1 MTFVPLRVNLMKICL
16 LIIASILI
24 VPFYTSFDAEASH
37 NPNLFVSAENP
48 NYDNHFAGSMVIEV
62 IISDPDFNDVGQAE
76 GEPDVT
82 LNGNDLRMVQATNG
96 KWYAYFA
103 NLDMA
108 KKADQIVL
116 DAGVGA
122 EGKSLDFGV
131 FCSSSTGT
139 SVLGASFSTTEGVA
153 VPRSGTLLG
162 FTNGES
168 SFTPCTISPSGAILN
183 NVVRNPKGVN
193 TNPSVPT
200 GQIGIDVNA
209 WPIIQLFSFDDVEIK
224 YNRAGGTE
232 KVNLEYDE
240 IINISLSKDRTGYPN
255 NAEVF
260 IEINDVQLNQD
271 PTDEDSWTFNIN
283 SSAATFYQA
292 FTESG
297 SDSGNNSPGLINL
310 VPRLSSL
317 DFEDNGK
324 LTLNLGNIAELKTN
338 KNQPSSF
345 VSDTTNT
352 YSQIVTVIESEPN
365 SAIFENFDTS
375 FESTIGILGNAP
387 RGQSAVIE
395 YNDVSTSILS
405 GSFTAS
411 LSLDAPGAQF
421 GAGQEAIVTVVD
433 SDQNVNSGERD
444 DLEVFTSSAII
455 PTLEIGSPFTLEDAS
470 SVKFYPDSMDPL
482 AGGTVLPSSVP
493 DENSD
498 RLVIDTT
505 SSGTTSIE
513 KISFNLGETAG
524 TLQSLFIDVSVNN
537 NRGTNWINYDLR
549 SFEEQLDITS
559 FSDTSMTLHFGAL
572 PGITLVQIID
582 SGDISSAIGLV
593 QIDDADIAA
602 ISGVTSSSSVFLSV
616 NFDSSD
622 DTVSAGQI
630 DNEIFTQPIV
640 FDLFSFGIKNNDD
653 DVNNAIYRF
662 ELEETAKNSG
672 IFVGTIEYTVTN
684 QVNIFDPN
692 LITSLRTIDDGIK
705 FLVNDRLIDEE
716 GINIAYSDVAD
727 VGLTISTSAKTDIRT
742 NSGTVSFTSNTY
754 RFGQPVYFVLN
765 DPDLNSKH
773 DTIETYRVVNDPNSP
788 NVDTVGTPSGGILV
802 EILIKDIRYK
812 RCTINGV
819 EHGGLGATGFT
830 LVETGP
836 NSGIFE
842 GSFKVPTQ
850 ICDKTGTKL
859 ISTAGGSFD
868 AKYHDFRDSSG
879 EENIFSFSSSSSSFL
894 GITPPTL
901 SSEKLILPKYKQTS
915 EVILSGIVQN
925 YIQGT
930 SIDITLV
937 GPDQS
942 SEKFSVF
949 ATQNGE
955 YKVVLTLNDNSLT
968 GKYKIDV
975 NYRGSNVGDTS
986 FQVSKHLVSEWI
998 KNNASQWASD
1008 KISDSEFIS
1017 GIGYLIEE
1025 KIIIIPDS
1033 VLSETTDQNIPYWI
1047 KDSAKWW
1054 SQDIVSDDEFVA
1066 ALEFF
1071 IKNGIIRI

>member
-1 MTFVPLRVNLMKICL
+1 MLFVLNDFCLLRVNLIKICL
-16 LIIASILI
+16 LFIASILLI
-24 VPFYTSFDAEASH
+24 PIYTSFEAEASH
-37 NPNLFVSAENP
+37 NQHLIVSAENSQF
-48 NYDNHFAGSMVIEV
+48 DNHFAGSMVIEV
-62 IISDPDFNDVGQAE
+62 VISDPDFNEVGEAE

-82 LNGNDLRMVQATNG
+82 LNGDRLRMVQATDG

-131 FCSSSTGT
+131 FCSSTT
-139 SVLGASFSTTEGVA
+139 DASVLGTTFSNTEGVA

-168 SFTPCTISPSGAILN
+168 SFTPCSISPSGTILN
-183 NVVRNPKGVN
+183 NVVRNPKSVN
-193 TNPSVPT
+193 TNPSIPT
-200 GQIGIDVNA
+200 GQIGIDANA

-224 YNRAGGTE
+224 YNRAGGTQ
-232 KVNLEYDE
+232 KVELEYDE
-240 IINISLSKDRTGYPN
+240 IKNISVSTDRTGYPN

-260 IEINDVQLNQD
+260 VEINDIQLNQD

-283 SSAATFYQA
+283 SPEATFYQA

-310 VPRLSSL
+310 VPHLSNL

-338 KNQPSSF
+338 KKQPSSF
-345 VSDTTNT
+345 VSDTINT
-352 YSQIVTVIESEPN
+352 FSEIVTIVETRPN

-387 RGQSAVIE
+387 RGQSATIE
-395 YNDVSTSILS
+395 YNDEATSILS

-411 LSLDAPGAQF
+411 LSLDASGGQF
-421 GAGQEAIVTVVD
+421 NAGQEAIVTVVD
-433 SDQNVNSGERD
+433 SDQNVNSGQRD
-444 DLEVFTSSAII
+444 DLEVFRSSAII
-455 PTLEIGSPFTLEDAS
+455 PTLQIGTPVTLEDAS
-470 SVKFYPDSMDPL
+470 NVKFYPDSMDPL
-482 AGGTVLPSSVP
+482 AGGTIIPSSVP
-493 DENSD
+493 DKNSD

-513 KISFNLGETAG
+513 KISFNLGESAG
-524 TLQSLFIDVSVNN
+524 NLQSLFIDVSVNN

-549 SFEEQLDITS
+549 SFAEQLDIKS

-572 PGITLVQIID
+572 PGITQVQIID
-582 SGDISSAIGLV
+582 PGDISSGIGLV
-593 QIDDADIAA
+593 QIDDVDIAA
-602 ISGVTSSSSVFLSV
+602 ISGVSSSSSVFLSV

-640 FDLFSFGIKNNDD
+640 FDLFSFGIKNNDED
-653 DVNNAIYRF
+653 TNNAIYRF
-662 ELEETAKNSG
+662 ELEETAKNTG
-672 IFVGTIEYTVTN
+672 IFVGTIEYSVTN

-692 LITSLRTIDDGIK
+692 LITSLRTIDERIK

-727 VGLTISTSAKTDIRT
+727 VGLTISTSVKTDIRT

-765 DPDLNSKH
+765 DPDLNLKH
-773 DTIETYRVVNDPNSP
+773 DRIESYQVVNDPNSP
-788 NVDTVGTPSGGILV
+788 NVDTVGTSGGEILV

-830 LVETGP
+830 LVEKGP
-836 NSGIFE
+836 NSSIFE
-842 GSFKVPTQ
+842 GIFKLPTQ

-859 ISTAGGSFD
+859 ISTAGGSLD

-879 EENIFSFSSSSSSFL
+879 EQNIFSASNFDSSFSSATAPSL
-894 GITPPTL
+894 N
-901 SSEKLILPKYKQTS
+901 SEKLILPKYKQTS
-915 EVILSGIVQN
+915 EVILSGIVNN

-930 SIDITLV
+930 TLDIILV

-942 SEKFSVF
+942 SEKFSVY
-949 ATQNGE
+949 ATKNGE

-975 NYRGSNVGDTS
+975 SYRGSCM
-986 FQVSKHLVSEWI
+986 
-998 KNNASQWASD
+998 
-1008 KISDSEFIS
+1008 
-1017 GIGYLIEE
+1017 
-1025 KIIIIPDS
+1025 
-1033 VLSETTDQNIPYWI
+1033 
-1047 KDSAKWW
+1047 
-1054 SQDIVSDDEFVA
+1054 
-1066 ALEFF
+1066 
-1071 IKNGIIRI
+1071 